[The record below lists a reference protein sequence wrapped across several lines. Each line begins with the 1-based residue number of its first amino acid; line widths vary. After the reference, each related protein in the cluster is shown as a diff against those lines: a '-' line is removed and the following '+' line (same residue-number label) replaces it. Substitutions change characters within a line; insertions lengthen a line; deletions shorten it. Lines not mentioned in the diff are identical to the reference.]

1 MISLYKFNIDGISMN
16 SNKKITI
23 IIFSMVTLLTILI
36 VALVALGSRQSGYDS
51 AKKRAYLTADIVKKS
66 LTTHMVNGNMNQR
79 DVFLESINDLKDI
92 NDLWIIRA
100 KSVSEQFG
108 ESTLGN
114 EYPKD
119 AIDKKVL
126 DTGKEE
132 IVISESFTNASLRIT
147 IPYTASMH
155 DKPNC
160 LSCHNA
166 KEGEVL
172 GAISLS
178 FDIEEDRIASISIL
192 LKIIAI
198 ITIFLIIILFYIV
211 KRIKPY
217 TSSFDGITDVLKQV
231 HEGDY
236 SVRAKQGVLKEDKEA
251 SLWVNELI
259 EKLETVLTGIEKNLT
274 AFVHNRSTNVNNDKL
289 LTAQEII
296 KDISEIYNYK
306 KTIETDLTKED
317 IYYRLTQVL
326 KNKLKIEDFYIF
338 ENDLIKDER
347 VVIYSTNNLKACCHI
362 NKNIKEH
369 CRAERTDTII
379 LSENFSEICRVAN
392 CKENNHYICIPFLIN
407 DQKSITIH
415 IICKDENCLK
425 HTKYQIGIIK
435 KYLEETKPILES
447 RMLMDV
453 LRERNL
459 IDGLTGL
466 YNRKYLDEFIEKKMP
481 IEVSKGTTYAIMFL
495 DIDYFKMIN
504 DTYGHDAGDAI
515 LQKLSK
521 TMKSSISENEFIIRF
536 GGEEFLIIMKNPTE
550 ESALNLATKI
560 NNDFSK
566 LVFTFNNE
574 SFSKTVSIGYAFY
587 PTDTDQIWKCIKY
600 ADLCLYE
607 AKETGRNKV
616 IRFRPELL
624 KNNDKEKY

>member
-1 MISLYKFNIDGISMN
+1 MN

-23 IIFSMVTLLTILI
+23 IIFSMVTLLTMVI

-66 LTTHMVNGNMNQR
+66 LTTHMVNGNMDQR
-79 DVFLESINDLKDI
+79 DTFLESISQLDEV

-100 KSVSEQFG
+100 PSVSEQFG
-108 ESTLGN
+108 KSNLGN
-114 EYPKD
+114 EVPRD
-119 AIDKKVL
+119 EIDKEVL
-126 DTGKEE
+126 RSGKEK
-132 IVISESFTNASLRIT
+132 VVTTESLKNASLRVT
-147 IPYTASMH
+147 IPYTASSL

-166 KEGEVL
+166 QEGEVL
-172 GAISLS
+172 GAISLT
-178 FDIEEDRIASISIL
+178 FDIQDDRISSIAVL
-192 LKIIAI
+192 LNIIGIIAV
-198 ITIFLIIILFYIV
+198 FLIFILIYIS
-211 KRIKPY
+211 KKIKPY
-217 TSSFDGITDVLKQV
+217 TTSFDSITEVLKQV
-231 HEGDY
+231 HEGNY
-236 SVRAKQGVLKEDKEA
+236 SVRAKAGVLKEDREA
-251 SLWVNELI
+251 SLWLNETI

-274 AFVHNRSTNVNNDKL
+274 AFVHNRSSNVNNDKL
-289 LTAQEII
+289 LTAKEII
-296 KDISEIYNYK
+296 EDISEIYNYK

-317 IYYRLTQVL
+317 IYYRLIQVF
-326 KNKLKIEDFYIF
+326 KDKLKIKHFCIF
-338 ENDLIKDER
+338 ENDLLKDER
-347 VVIYSTNNLKACCHI
+347 NIIFATPNTKPCCNLSR
-362 NKNIKEH
+362 NIKEQ
-369 CRAERTDTII
+369 CRAERTDMIV
-379 LSENFSEICRVAN
+379 LSENFPEICRVAT
-392 CKENNHYICIPFLIN
+392 CKNETEYICIPFLIN
-407 DQKSITIH
+407 EQKTVTVH
-415 IICKDENCLK
+415 ILCEDKECLK

-466 YNRKYLDEFIEKKMP
+466 YNRKYLDEFIDKKMP
-481 IEVSKGTTYAIMFL
+481 IELKQGITYAVMFL
-495 DIDYFKMIN
+495 DIDYFKMVN

-521 TMKSSISENEFIIRF
+521 TMKESISENEFIIRF

-550 ESALNLATKI
+550 ESAQELANKI
-560 NNDFSK
+560 NQEFAK

-574 SFSKTVSIGYAFY
+574 SFSKTVSIGYSFF

-616 IRFRPELL
+616 IRFRRELL
-624 KNNDKEKY
+624 KNGDKEKY